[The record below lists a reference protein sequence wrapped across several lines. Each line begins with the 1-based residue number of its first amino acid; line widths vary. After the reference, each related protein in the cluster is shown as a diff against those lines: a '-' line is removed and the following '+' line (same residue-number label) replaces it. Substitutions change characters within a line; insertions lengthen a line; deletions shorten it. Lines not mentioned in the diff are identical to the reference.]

1 MGLLEAALDHVSVK
15 WAVLWLFGSFV
26 VYLAV
31 SRTVEEIKIRRL
43 GTHGPAMRSH
53 LPFGEQAP
61 SRSRYQRQTVAHTR
75 AYASTA
81 GLDLIYR
88 TVRATMAHKNFDL
101 WKSHFERTKSYTV
114 EGRILTLR
122 VVLTADPEN
131 IKALLATQFS
141 DYGKGEPFHREW
153 EPFLGD
159 SIFATDGDKWHASRQ
174 LLRPQFIKDRVS
186 DLHCFETH
194 IQTLFR
200 CIANGGALNGEDQPV
215 DMSAVNGRR
224 LDISDLFFRYS
235 LDVATDFL
243 LGKEAKSMT

>member
-1 MGLLEAALDHVSVK
+1 MIYKTIKEA
-15 WAVLWLFGSFV
+15 
-26 VYLAV
+26 
-31 SRTVEEIKIRRL
+31 
-43 GTHGPAMRSH
+43 
-53 LPFGEQAP
+53 
-61 SRSRYQRQTVAHTR
+61 
-75 AYASTA
+75 
-81 GLDLIYR
+81 
-88 TVRATMAHKNFDL
+88 MAHKNLDL
-101 WKSHFERTKSYTV
+101 WMSHFERTNSYTV
-114 EGRILTLR
+114 EGRMLTR
-122 VVLTADPEN
+122 RIVLTADPEN

-159 SIFATDGDKWHASRQ
+159 SIFATDGDKWQASRQ
-174 LLRPQFIKDRVS
+174 LLRPQFIRDRVS

-200 CIANGGALNGEDQPV
+200 CIANGGALSGEDQPV
-215 DMSAVNGRR
+215 DMGAVNGRR